1 MMPETMD
8 EGLPVHSLYVGSR
21 DGGAFQDTDR
31 QAVIKA
37 ASSTFD
43 CFTVFDANGFF
54 QGRSVATLVIKIASN
69 DRATVE
75 VLGRSLGRLLDQ
87 QTVGWETAGQYQS
100 ISTG

>member
-1 MMPETMD
+1 MSVSID
-8 EGLPVHSLYVGSR
+8 QLLPIYSLYVGSR
-21 DGGAFQDTDR
+21 DGNPFPDADR
-31 QAVIKA
+31 QAVIAAVA
-37 ASSTFD
+37 ASFG

-87 QTVGWETAGQYQS
+87 QKVGWETAGRYQS